1 MVWTIPKKPPTLII
15 MFICLGVLFYFLGQ
29 PLITNTYGQ
38 EEYSFPKIAVFYGSD
53 NDRQLCEE
61 MTSEVEV
68 HATFFNLSQ
77 VQLNSSFTIDNESV
91 NAIWWVNELP
101 LPIDFSFVG
110 GLDSWTQKGKGLFV
124 LNQHYS
130 QTPAMEL
137 LKLGI
142 TGYWPESYPLN
153 ENYHTHTLQLNNETI
168 PSLGLDQLNFNF
180 NGSSSWVQLSSQTKL
195 IGEIQKPENEPFL
208 TDLDSGLWLVKNR
221 VIVGSFSVL
230 SSSNLLKMSFKLM
243 NIHSLKDIS
252 FIELL
257 GNIAFLTTSS
267 SPNNSGNFLIS
278 DIDQIAAAG
287 LISLTAIVSFVGFI
301 KVGVFSKLR
310 EVITGIII
318 GSFMFLAHIAYSP
331 QKRRISEDD
340 LLDNKMRMQIVE
352 YLEEKGEQGAH
363 LREIQRIIGC
373 GISSLLWHLQALD
386 DFNIVT
392 HHKIGKYHIFYL
404 TGTASPEVSEIALAL
419 KSDVAKEL
427 CRVLIRK
434 MKPLPL
440 SKISSEIDV
449 HHSSVQHHIKKLSDL
464 GVILILKEKKRSA
477 YIINPSQTESLTRL
491 LEVA

>member
-1 MVWTIPKKPPTLII
+1 MVCAIPKKPHVFVLMII
-15 MFICLGVLFYFLGQ
+15 CFGVLFYFLGQ
-29 PLITNTYGQ
+29 PLISNTYGQ
-38 EEYSFPKIAVFYGSD
+38 EESSFPKIAVFYGSD

-61 MTSEVEV
+61 MTSGVEV
-68 HATFFNLSQ
+68 HADFFNISQ
-77 VQLNSSFTIDNESV
+77 VQLNSSFTIDNESI

-110 GLDSWTQKGKGLFV
+110 DLNNWTQKGNGLFI

-130 QTPAMEL
+130 FTPAMEL

-153 ENYHTHTLQLNNETI
+153 DNYQTHTLQLNNETI
-168 PSLGLDQLNFNF
+168 PSLGLNQLSYDF
-180 NGSSSWVQLSSQTKL
+180 NGSSSWVRLTSQSKL
-195 IGEIQKPENEPFL
+195 IGKINKPENEPYL
-208 TDLDSGLWLVKNR
+208 SDLDSGLWLVKNR
-221 VIVGSFSVL
+221 VIVGSFSVVL
-230 SSSNLLKMSFKLM
+230 SMSSFKTNFKLM
-243 NIHSLKDIS
+243 NIHSPEDMS
-252 FIELL
+252 FSALL
-257 GNIAFLTTSS
+257 GNIAFLTTTS

-287 LISLTAIVSFVGFI
+287 IISFATIISFIGFI
-301 KVGVFSKLR
+301 KLGIFSKLR
-310 EVITGIII
+310 EIITGIII

-340 LLDNKMRMQIVE
+340 LLDNKMRLQIVE

-363 LREIQRIIGC
+363 LREIQRTIGC

-404 TGTASPEVSEIALAL
+404 SGTESPQTSEIALAL

-449 HHSSVQHHIKKLSDL
+449 HHSSIQHHIKKLSDL

-477 YIINPSQTESLTRL
+477 YIINPSQTDSLTKL
-491 LEVA
+491 IEVA